1 MRKRFGNTFTGILLI
16 VLAVVLVLWKLN
28 VWNLPLA
35 LAGVSTWGLFIALV
49 MVIAIINNIVE
60 LNWGGIFFPI
70 AILCIIFDDAL
81 GITALTPWVVL
92 IVALLLTVA
101 FENLFP
107 KHRMHHNKS
116 YDITV
121 NSDGA
126 ENGHFAEV
134 STSDC
139 NEQSGYIMY
148 MERFG
153 SATRYVRSK
162 NLSTVELSS
171 SFGSMAVFFD
181 DVAVPSGT
189 VFVHT
194 RVSFGELCLYIPKEW
209 QLENKVSV
217 ALGECQDDNRYA
229 PGDQPPVV
237 CVLDGNVSFGNLQ
250 ITRI

>member
-16 VLAVVLVLWKLN
+16 LFAVALVLWKLD

-35 LAGVSTWGLFIALV
+35 LAGVSTWGLFLAII
-49 MVIAIINNIVE
+49 MIFAIINNIVE

-70 AILCIIFDDAL
+70 AILCIIFDEAL
-81 GITALTPWVVL
+81 GITQLTPWVVL

-107 KHRMHHNKS
+107 KHGGHHHKGF
-116 YDITV
+116 DITV
-121 NSDGA
+121 NSDDVKY
-126 ENGHFAEV
+126 NHCAEV
-134 STSDC
+134 STVDSD
-139 NEQSGYIMY
+139 EQSGYIMY

-162 NLSTVELSS
+162 NLSTSDLQC
-171 SFGSMAVFFD
+171 SFGSLSVFFD

-189 VFVHT
+189 VQINA
-194 RVSFGELCLYIPKEW
+194 RVSFGELCIYIPRSWK
-209 QLENKVSV
+209 LENKVSV
-217 ALGECQDDNRYA
+217 ALGDCEDDNRYA
-229 PGDQPPVV
+229 PDDQDPVV
-237 CVLDGNVSFGNLQ
+237 CVIDGNVSFGNLQ